1 MSQLTIKR
9 FASPDE
15 RRPFV
20 AHGHADILTF
30 GDSSIGLAVFEP
42 GWKWSRDV
50 QPLAGT
56 RSCEAPHFCYIVSG
70 RLAVVMDD
78 GTRAELA
85 PGDVAIIPPGHDA
98 WVIGEERCV
107 MLDFEGM
114 SSYAHALKSAQGRRE
129 QAQPAPATH

>member
-1 MSQLTIKR
+1 MSELIIKK
-9 FASPDE
+9 FSSPEE

-20 AHGHADILTF
+20 AHGHADILRF

-42 GWKWSRDV
+42 GWKWTQDV

-78 GTRAELA
+78 GTRGELD
-85 PGDVAIIPPGHDA
+85 PGDVALIPPGHDA
-98 WVIGEERCV
+98 WVIGDEPFV

-114 SSYAHALKSAQGRRE
+114 SAYAQARKSAQAREKE
-129 QAQPAPATH
+129 QAAPATH